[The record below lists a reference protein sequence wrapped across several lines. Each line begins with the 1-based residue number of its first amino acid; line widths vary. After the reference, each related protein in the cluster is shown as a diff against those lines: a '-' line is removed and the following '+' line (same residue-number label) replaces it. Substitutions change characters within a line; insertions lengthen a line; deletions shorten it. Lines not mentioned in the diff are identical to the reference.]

1 MSKTTEYVSLELS
14 RLDLELR
21 NEQIRH
27 EKAIRKMRNRIT
39 KLYKVLKDETL
50 TKVEKNSRKENV

>member
-27 EKAIRKMRNRIT
+27 EKAVKRMRNRIS
-39 KLYKVLKDETL
+39 KIQKKLKDDG
-50 TKVEKNSRKENV
+50 K

>member
-14 RLDLELR
+14 RIDLELR

-27 EKAIRKMRNRIT
+27 EKAVKRMRNRIARIQA
-39 KLYKVLKDETL
+39 KLKEYGTE
-50 TKVEKNSRKENV
+50 EKRSPKG

>member
-14 RLDLELR
+14 RLDCELR

-27 EKAIRKMRNRIT
+27 EKAVKRMRNRIARIQA
-39 KLYKVLKDETL
+39 KLKEYGTE
-50 TKVEKNSRKENV
+50 EKRSPKG

>member
-27 EKAIRKMRNRIT
+27 EKAVKRMRNRIAKIQA
-39 KLYKVLKDETL
+39 KLKEYGTE
-50 TKVEKNSRKENV
+50 EKRSPKG

>member
-27 EKAIRKMRNRIT
+27 EKAVKRMRNRIS
-39 KLYKVLKDETL
+39 KIQKQLKDEKGTAI
-50 TKVEKNSRKENV
+50 KG

>member
-27 EKAIRKMRNRIT
+27 EKAVKRMRNRIARIQA
-39 KLYKVLKDETL
+39 KLKEYGTE
-50 TKVEKNSRKENV
+50 EKRTVKG

>member
-14 RLDLELR
+14 RLGLELR

-27 EKAIRKMRNRIT
+27 EKAVKRMRNRIA
-39 KLYKVLKDETL
+39 KIQKMLKDDG
-50 TKVEKNSRKENV
+50 K

>member
-27 EKAIRKMRNRIT
+27 EKAIRKMRNRIAKIQS
-39 KLYKVLKDETL
+39 KLKEYGTE
-50 TKVEKNSRKENV
+50 EKRSPKG

>member
-27 EKAIRKMRNRIT
+27 EKAVKRMRNRIAHIQA
-39 KLYKVLKDETL
+39 KLKEYGTE
-50 TKVEKNSRKENV
+50 EKRSPKG

>member
-27 EKAIRKMRNRIT
+27 EKAVKRMRNRIARIQAKQKEYGT
-39 KLYKVLKDETL
+39 E
-50 TKVEKNSRKENV
+50 EKRSPKG

>member
-27 EKAIRKMRNRIT
+27 EKAVKRMRNRIAKIQS
-39 KLYKVLKDETL
+39 KLKEYGTE
-50 TKVEKNSRKENV
+50 EKRSPKG

>member
-14 RLDLELR
+14 SLDLELR

-27 EKAIRKMRNRIT
+27 EKAVKRMRNRIARIQA
-39 KLYKVLKDETL
+39 KLKEYGTE
-50 TKVEKNSRKENV
+50 EKRSPKG

>member
-27 EKAIRKMRNRIT
+27 EKAVKRMRNRIARLQA
-39 KLYKVLKDETL
+39 KLKEYGTE
-50 TKVEKNSRKENV
+50 EKRSPKG

>member
-27 EKAIRKMRNRIT
+27 EKAVKRMRNRIS
-39 KLYKVLKDETL
+39 KIQKMLKDDG
-50 TKVEKNSRKENV
+50 K

>member
-27 EKAIRKMRNRIT
+27 EKAVKRMRNRIARIQA
-39 KLYKVLKDETL
+39 KLKEYGTE
-50 TKVEKNSRKENV
+50 EKRSPKG

>member
-27 EKAIRKMRNRIT
+27 EKAVKRMRNRIA
-39 KLYKVLKDETL
+39 KIQKMLKDDG
-50 TKVEKNSRKENV
+50 KRV

>member
-14 RLDLELR
+14 RLDCELR

-27 EKAIRKMRNRIT
+27 EKAVKRMRNRIT
-39 KLYKVLKDETL
+39 KLYKILKDDGTE
-50 TKVEKNSRKENV
+50 EKRSPKG

>member
-27 EKAIRKMRNRIT
+27 EKAVRKMRNRIAKIQKMLKEYGTEEKRTT
-39 KLYKVLKDETL
+39 KD
-50 TKVEKNSRKENV
+50 

>member
-27 EKAIRKMRNRIT
+27 EKAVKRMRNRIARIQAKMKEYGT
-39 KLYKVLKDETL
+39 E
-50 TKVEKNSRKENV
+50 EKRSPKG

>member
-27 EKAIRKMRNRIT
+27 EKAVKRMRNRIARIQA
-39 KLYKVLKDETL
+39 KLKEYGTE
-50 TKVEKNSRKENV
+50 EKRSPKC

>member
-14 RLDLELR
+14 RLDIELR

-27 EKAIRKMRNRIT
+27 EKAVKRMRNRIA
-39 KLYKVLKDETL
+39 KIQKMLKDDG
-50 TKVEKNSRKENV
+50 K